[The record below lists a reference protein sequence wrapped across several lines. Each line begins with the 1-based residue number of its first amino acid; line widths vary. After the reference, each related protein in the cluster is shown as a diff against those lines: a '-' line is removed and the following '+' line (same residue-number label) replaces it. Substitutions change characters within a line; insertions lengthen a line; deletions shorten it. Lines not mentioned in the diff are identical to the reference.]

1 MKIERTPTILTVRES
16 PGIMWLF
23 GAFFII
29 VGSIF
34 VYGASGGYSNFDEMS
49 YSVMAAHI
57 LLGTCAVA
65 AGTWVIYTSPLTVIK
80 INRNTETL
88 TLHQC
93 GLGGRNTRVFTFD
106 EVKGYSLLEE
116 SDSDGDPVWSLQLE
130 TNEGELIRCS
140 SFASTARE
148 FTSDIA
154 FELTAF
160 MYKQM
165 PSYKGMHE
173 LEGES
178 TEPIS

>member
-23 GAFFII
+23 GSFFIV
-29 VGSIF
+29 VGALF
-34 VYGASGGYSNFDEMS
+34 VYGASGGYNNFDEMS
-49 YSVMAAHI
+49 FWVMAAHI

-80 INRNTETL
+80 IDRNTETL
-88 TLHQC
+88 TLHQS

-106 EVKGYSLLEE
+106 EVKGYSVLEDY
-116 SDSDGDPVWSLQLE
+116 DSDGDPVWSLQLE
-130 TNEGELIRCS
+130 TKEGELIRCS
-140 SFASTARE
+140 LFAGTVRE

-165 PSYKGMHE
+165 PSTQDLKK
-173 LEGES
+173 LEDES
-178 TEPIS
+178 TGPIS